1 MSTTLA
7 VPPGPVIGSVAVLPA
22 TPPYQKQKRK
32 PHVTVE
38 EEPTADGTEI
48 NDPDVSSVEVEV
60 LQPPS
65 GGVAEAEVQQKWTP
79 MTAEELEQLNSYE
92 TILSKNFQAFIEVGR
107 CLALIQAKGLY
118 REKAT
123 TFKEYL
129 AKYWDFTPQRAWQL
143 IGAAD
148 FATTLKS
155 RIDPARLPS
164 SERAFRELMRAPDD
178 KVVDVLEEALSSGEP
193 TAERINAARLKIS
206 PPKAKDGKPKR
217 LPPVKVESALKSA
230 AIWTRFLQA
239 CATEN
244 LDEEKKTQVVTA
256 QTEIGAAF
264 SKLNLA
270 A

>member
-1 MSTTLA
+1 MTTTLA

-22 TPPYQKQKRK
+22 TPPSQKQKRK

-48 NDPDVSSVEVEV
+48 NDPDVLSVEV

-107 CLALIQAKGLY
+107 CLGIIQAQGLY
-118 REKAT
+118 REKAP

-129 AKYWDFTPQRAWQL
+129 AKNWDFTPQRAWQL
-143 IGAAD
+143 IGASD
-148 FATTLKS
+148 FATIQST
-155 RIDPARLPS
+155 RIDPAKLPS
-164 SERAFRELMRAPDD
+164 SERAMRELMKAPED
-178 KVVDVLEEALSSGEP
+178 KIVEVLEEARRDGEP
-193 TAERINAARLKIS
+193 TAERINAARLKVA

-217 LPPVKVESALKSA
+217 IPPVKIEAAMKAGATWSRFLKECNPEQLDETQRTQVTAFQSESA
-230 AIWTRFLQA
+230 
-239 CATEN
+239 
-244 LDEEKKTQVVTA
+244 TA
-256 QTEIGAAF
+256 FT
-264 SKLNLA
+264 KLSLGD
-270 A
+270 